1 MQGAPGARTDGCLG
15 VAVGSLLINLIM
27 SSYYQKNGKKVK
39 ATQFE
44 KLDKIPVKNPNILV
58 KVTEMGNII
67 EVQYM
72 SRRNTKQTVK
82 MLEGGEQFV
91 VCSTGEIKDVEHHE
105 TRKDNKKEVPNSH
118 IGDQ

>member
-1 MQGAPGARTDGCLG
+1 M
-15 VAVGSLLINLIM
+15 
-27 SSYYQKNGKKVK
+27 VK

-82 MLEGGEQFV
+82 MLEGGEQFGKY
-91 VCSTGEIKDVEHHE
+91 CPS
-105 TRKDNKKEVPNSH
+105 N
-118 IGDQ
+118 